1 LKEEAELAAAQAA
14 VQQVPIPEVQ
24 ETALKRTRT
33 PPVVQPFTPPK
44 DKELAKAFQMLAE
57 GNPIAMRDALQT
69 FYDQMPE
76 LSMDRYWIRTL
87 QVVGSWAAGRDADA
101 LIHLH
106 EVRNALFEPLSDKQN
121 HPGVMPQTLVRYMLN
136 EVDDGAVSFEAAKW
150 PPWYGDLSQF
160 YFGLVSLREGNLVRA
175 KQYFEAYLAKK
186 GTDPEWPYGLQP
198 MAQKC
203 IEQIDA
209 FRDQITRA
217 DEWVSAKQASRAR
230 NALEEFRLQSLP
242 LLHAAVDDRIN
253 AVRLAEKKEQEEQQI
268 AERRQ
273 HETRIQADLD
283 RIDELRTQNLPLVA
297 QRDYRRAAAAMTRLI
312 PEMKTTEGQQAL
324 LLAREL
330 YERMD
335 GVKRFLIARISAVP
349 YRATSELGG
358 DAVNA
363 DLNGIRVALGS
374 HGMMVIP
381 WDQVNLRTLVQLLN
395 HYLQDPKLADKEKAE
410 ISVSGAVLCYEG
422 GAIRWAT
429 TLADK
434 AAGMDSS
441 LKEKIRQLM
450 PDVMTE

>member
-1 LKEEAELAAAQAA
+1 
-14 VQQVPIPEVQ
+14 
-24 ETALKRTRT
+24 
-33 PPVVQPFTPPK
+33 
-44 DKELAKAFQMLAE
+44 
-57 GNPIAMRDALQT
+57 
-69 FYDQMPE
+69 
-76 LSMDRYWIRTL
+76 
-87 QVVGSWAAGRDADA
+87 
-101 LIHLH
+101 
-106 EVRNALFEPLSDKQN
+106 
-121 HPGVMPQTLVRYMLN
+121 
-136 EVDDGAVSFEAAKW
+136 
-150 PPWYGDLSQF
+150 
-160 YFGLVSLREGNLVRA
+160 
-175 KQYFEAYLAKK
+175 
-186 GTDPEWPYGLQP
+186 

-273 HETRIQADLD
+273 HEMRIQADLD

-349 YRATSELGG
+349 YRAASELGG
-358 DAVNA
+358 DAVTRGARPARHDGDPVGPGQRANLHATREPLLAGQGA
-363 DLNGIRVALGS
+363 DRQGAGRHDALRG
-374 HGMMVIP
+374 
-381 WDQVNLRTLVQLLN
+381 RFLL
-395 HYLQDPKLADKEKAE
+395 
-410 ISVSGAVLCYEG
+410 
-422 GAIRWAT
+422 
-429 TLADK
+429 
-434 AAGMDSS
+434 
-441 LKEKIRQLM
+441 
-450 PDVMTE
+450 